1 MTGKDLQDHSLC
13 LSLILRGKFKGRV
26 EKKLREGP
34 GRMLLLTFCML
45 SVIWP
50 PWKPEELP
58 DT

>member
-1 MTGKDLQDHSLC
+1 MDVCPS
-13 LSLILRGKFKGRV
+13 SRGEFQECNTEEVMRRGGR
-26 EKKLREGP
+26 KTP
-34 GRMLLLTFCML
+34 LTFCML

>member
-1 MTGKDLQDHSLC
+1 MKGEGATLSATDSDTDGCPAMKDP
-13 LSLILRGKFKGRV
+13 
-26 EKKLREGP
+26 RE
-34 GRMLLLTFCML
+34 LLLTFCML